1 MCELA
6 RSTGFLQGWS
16 YTVAHAQSCR
26 WVEIGSLAPVR
37 DFLCGVI
44 ECSLRLFGPAS
55 EERQLA
61 LSPQAALLM
70 EHVHDHFEE
79 QKMCPRHRTAVRDYF
94 SKHSQWIGSFA
105 ALDHIER
112 ESLRYLSFIYSE
124 PEGGVNHR
132 MTDPRGNPEDPP
144 VLCACDEPVIMN
156 RCKRKGAK
164 GSQKNVGRHFWSC
177 QNPRF

>member
-1 MCELA
+1 MKNF
-6 RSTGFLQGWS
+6 SHKQ
-16 YTVAHAQSCR
+16 
-26 WVEIGSLAPVR
+26 I
-37 DFLCGVI
+37 
-44 ECSLRLFGPAS
+44 
-55 EERQLA
+55 A
-61 LSPQAALLM
+61 LKLYDVS
-70 EHVHDHFEE
+70 H
-79 QKMCPRHRTAVRDYF
+79 QKR
-94 SKHSQWIGSFA
+94 
-105 ALDHIER
+105 R

>member
-61 LSPQAALLM
+61 LSPS
-70 EHVHDHFEE
+70 
-79 QKMCPRHRTAVRDYF
+79 RTADGTCSRP
-94 SKHSQWIGSFA
+94 
-105 ALDHIER
+105 
-112 ESLRYLSFIYSE
+112 LR
-124 PEGGVNHR
+124 
-132 MTDPRGNPEDPP
+132 
-144 VLCACDEPVIMN
+144 
-156 RCKRKGAK
+156 GAK
-164 GSQKNVGRHFWSC
+164 DAPSPSYCRAGLFLQAFSVDWKLCCARSH
-177 QNPRF
+177 RA